1 MTRGWTIESMVEA
14 KEDEA
19 QVVPPV
25 NFGLEWLQHGV
36 QRAESSIG
44 CRLKVPLI
52 EKEWGVAY

>member
-1 MTRGWTIESMVEA
+1 MVEA

-52 EKEWGVAY
+52 EKEWESLTSTA